1 MNSNKSHSDRL
12 HYNKA
17 IKQNKNFMYN
27 DLKRSNCY
35 NSDFTGSNFNYSS
48 FRGAHFKSCNF
59 FGCTFI
65 GAEFIGTNFKKSKF
79 KKAIFQ
85 DVVFE
90 GVNLSEATF
99 KDAEFKNVIFIGTDL
114 KDVKDLEYDE
124 NQVRLF
130 KEIPELNISEE
141 VKESIKLAMENEYIK
156 RSRTLDTKDRE
167 INTISIMILLEKFNE
182 KSLISGFKILS
193 ERLNKDFST
202 LSYIIKAIEGYQN
215 EGII

>member
-1 MNSNKSHSDRL
+1 MDSNKSHSDRL
-12 HYNKA
+12 HYNKG

-35 NSDFTGSNFNYSS
+35 NSDFTGSNFNYAS

-65 GAEFIGTNFKKSKF
+65 GAEFIGTNLKKSKF
-79 KKAIFQ
+79 KKAIFE

-90 GVNLSEATF
+90 GANLSGATF
-99 KDAEFKNVIFIGTDL
+99 KDAEFKNVIFIDTDL
-114 KDVKDLEYDE
+114 EDVKDLQYDE
-124 NQVRLF
+124 NQVRIFRKMPDL
-130 KEIPELNISEE
+130 EISENLKGAISL
-141 VKESIKLAMENEYIK
+141 VMENEYVK
-156 RSRTLDTKDRE
+156 KSRTLDTKDGD
-167 INTISIMILLEKFNE
+167 IDTISIIILLEKFNE
-182 KSLISGFKILS
+182 KSLISGLKILS

-202 LSYIIKAIEGYQN
+202 LSYIIKAIEGYQK